1 MSIFISI
8 QHTYQGI
15 EAALFDKYHLLGAI
29 TDDKKR
35 ASKTII
41 GLLNELLSAHQ
52 LQIRDLA
59 FLAVNQGPGPFTTLR
74 VVIASVNGL
83 SFAIKKPLI
92 GIDGLDALIQENQS
106 EQHPITLALLNAFTN
121 DVYFALHDRTCA
133 IYEKGCKNITQLLL
147 ELHERFS
154 DTSFYLVGNGCLMH
168 EQEIRAILGSRVESA
183 QPLPE
188 NCSIRQ
194 IGIMGYEQWQKRAGI
209 SYQLSPLYLKTHFM
223 HQ

>member
-1 MSIFISI
+1 MSIFLSI

-15 EAALFDKYHLLGAI
+15 EAALFDKHHILGSV

-52 LQIRDLA
+52 MRIQDLA

-92 GIDGLDALIQENQS
+92 GIDGLDALIYENQHD
-106 EQHPITLALLNAFTN
+106 QYPITIAMLNAFTS
-121 DVYFALHDRTCA
+121 DVYFAIQHRQQN
-133 IYEKGCKNITQLLL
+133 IYEKGYKNITQLLL
-147 ELHERFS
+147 ELRERFF
-154 DTSFYLVGNGCLMH
+154 DHPLYLLGNGCLLH
-168 EQEIRAILGSRVESA
+168 EHEIKKVLGSQAIFA

-188 NCSIRQ
+188 HCSIQ
-194 IGIMGYEQWQKRAGI
+194 HIGSMGYDRWQKHIGI
-209 SYQLSPLYLKTHFM
+209 SYQLFPLYLKT
-223 HQ
+223 QQLSK